1 LLSAFPKAMRDPF
14 PLARISGIIALAN
27 TDRFYTLRDVAT
39 KVLPSLC
46 AACVDPEKDVRDEAF
61 KTIKFFMQKLEK
73 VSDNPEQALEMEK
86 DVTSCALELKN
97 ETSWTSWAMTGLSA
111 KMTGYKNKNQQP
123 SVALNTQP
131 LGPPPSLVIPSTGT
145 SSEKPSPNKTQS
157 SVSPLSKT
165 QQNQEPSSSSN
176 KSNDSAKTQTQSKIE
191 ETNIGWNLEDDQW
204 KDLDDDGEQMEP
216 LEVNNA
222 MSYLNQSSKNN
233 ESKSSSTNNNNDW
246 SGWTNSF
253 EDEKNTQFND
263 LNKPSPSKNKPTSN
277 AQSQL
282 PLASS
287 YNWSVDSTKNEEDMF
302 SSLVKDIKI
311 NNNSD
316 NKKSNN
322 ASDWSSGW
330 GDEFEDSSQQKS
342 GPAKRQERQ
351 QRNAE
356 KQTENENKMKQSKP
370 LKLGQKKDPIF

>member
-1 LLSAFPKAMRDPF
+1 
-14 PLARISGIIALAN
+14 
-27 TDRFYTLRDVAT
+27 
-39 KVLPSLC
+39 
-46 AACVDPEKDVRDEAF
+46 
-61 KTIKFFMQKLEK
+61 
-73 VSDNPEQALEMEK
+73 
-86 DVTSCALELKN
+86 
-97 ETSWTSWAMTGLSA
+97 
-111 KMTGYKNKNQQP
+111 
-123 SVALNTQP
+123 VALNTQP
-131 LGPPPSLVIPSTGT
+131 LGPPPSLAIPSTGT

-157 SVSPLSKT
+157 SVSPVGKT
-165 QQNQEPSSSSN
+165 QQNQESSSSSN
-176 KSNDSAKTQTQSKIE
+176 KLNDSVKAETQSKIE
-191 ETNIGWNLEDDQW
+191 DTNIGWNLDDDQW

-233 ESKSSSTNNNNDW
+233 ESKSSSNNNNNDW

-253 EDEKNTQFND
+253 EDEKNTQFSD
-263 LNKPSPSKNKPTSN
+263 LNKPSPSNNKPTNNS
-277 AQSQL
+277 QSQL

-287 YNWSVDSTKNEEDMF
+287 YNWSVDSSKNEEDMF

-311 NNNSD
+311 TNNSN

-322 ASDWSSGW
+322 TSDWSSGW
-330 GDEFEDSSQQKS
+330 DEFEDSSQQKS

-356 KQTENENKMKQSKP
+356 KQTENENKLKQSKP

>member
-1 LLSAFPKAMRDPF
+1 ML
-14 PLARISGIIALAN
+14 ALAN

-46 AACVDPEKDVRDEAF
+46 SACVDPEKDVRDEAF

-73 VSDNPEQALEMEK
+73 VSENPEQALEMEK

-157 SVSPLSKT
+157 SVSPQSKP
-165 QQNQEPSSSSN
+165 QQNQESSN
-176 KSNDSAKTQTQSKIE
+176 SNNKISNSAKTKTE
-191 ETNIGWNLEDDQW
+191 ETNIGWNLDDEEW

-216 LEVNNA
+216 LEVNSA
-222 MSYLNQSSKNN
+222 MSYLSQPSKNN
-233 ESKSSSTNNNNDW
+233 ETKSSSNSNNNDW
-246 SGWTNSF
+246 SSWTNSF
-253 EDEKNTQFND
+253 EDEKNTQLSD
-263 LNKPSPSKNKPTSN
+263 IEKSASSKNKPNNSSN
-277 AQSQL
+277 NTQSHL

-287 YNWSVDSTKNEEDMF
+287 YNWSIDSNTKNEEDLF
-302 SSLVKDIKI
+302 SSLVKDVKI
-311 NNNSD
+311 SNNN
-316 NKKSNN
+316 NKKTN
-322 ASDWSSGW
+322 ATSDWSSGW
-330 GDEFEDSSQQKS
+330 DEFEENSQKT
-342 GPAKRQERQ
+342 GTAKKQERH
-351 QRNAE
+351 QRNTD
-356 KQTENENKMKQSKP
+356 KQAENENKMKQSKP